1 MKIKVFIE
9 RTDEKKIL
17 NVKTVNEIF
26 EQTKIPRN
34 TVLITRNNELIME
47 DEKLNEN
54 DEIRLLSVISGG

>member
-1 MKIKVFIE
+1 MKINVFIE
-9 RTDEKKIL
+9 RTDEKKVL